1 MRKKLPIIAV
11 PILFFGIVAVALI
24 YMFFNNPLP
33 REYYIFENLEEC
45 ENLISTDSE
54 NESFSK
60 YNLPSDDK
68 DLDNLSYNKFWGGEF
83 KSDSLEYEIFA
94 YEFEDN
100 DLALKYYAN
109 VIGGGKNIDLSYQ
122 EKHNGLFLASSGIT
136 SYELVVISQNRAYKL
151 IAPTRYIDEVSELLC
166 KTFSQKIE

>member
-33 REYYIFENLEEC
+33 KEYYIFENLEEC

-60 YNLPSDDK
+60 YDLPSDDK

-83 KSDSLEYEIFA
+83 KSDSLKYEIFA
-94 YEFEDN
+94 YD
-100 DLALKYYAN
+100 
-109 VIGGGKNIDLSYQ
+109 
-122 EKHNGLFLASSGIT
+122 
-136 SYELVVISQNRAYKL
+136 
-151 IAPTRYIDEVSELLC
+151 C
-166 KTFSQKIE
+166 KTAAPPKRRTAHTLRNVRTAGR